1 LPDIFKDRPWLLFD
15 GAMGTYYAEITRS
28 AAAKCE
34 TANLNAPEVVARIHR
49 EYIKAG
55 AGAIKTNTFAAN
67 TAVLGC
73 TLEETLKV
81 VERGWE
87 IANEEAAGCVLV
99 FADIGPIPEGDA
111 DAAPQ
116 YKAIL
121 EKFISLGARYFLF
134 ETFAGVERV
143 LEGAAAIKE
152 RVADAFVV
160 ASFAVH
166 PDGHTRMGISGAEIG
181 RAMNASSFVDAWG
194 FNCVSGP
201 LYLNDYLKTMDRA
214 GKPLS
219 VMPNAGYPA
228 LQDGR
233 TVYLHNAEYFA
244 EQMAGIH
251 ALGVKIL
258 GGCCGTTPAH
268 IACTAEALRRGPRE
282 QGAAGERGGR
292 LFAMPRTPNLFWE
305 KLSSGKKVIA
315 VEADPPP
322 DADVQPLLDGVAVLR
337 DAGADVITMADSPL
351 ARARADSSMVSALI
365 RRRCG
370 VEAMPHLACRDRNL
384 NAMKALLLGLHI
396 EGIRNVLAV
405 TGDPVPAADRSEVR
419 GVFDFNSQMLA
430 GYIRDLNLSL
440 FPGDGLRIGAA
451 LNINAQNLDVE
462 FKRAEKKISQGVEY
476 FLTQPVFGERAVEAV
491 KAASER
497 LGSRILA
504 GILPIASWRNALFMN
519 NEAPGIKIPDEI
531 VERFRDL
538 KRAEAEKLGIEI
550 ALETAHALAS
560 YADGYYIL
568 TPLKRYAMVAE
579 LVRRIRSELI
589 D

>member
-1 LPDIFKDRPWLLFD
+1 MPDILNDRPFLLFD
-15 GAMGTYYAEITRS
+15 GAMGTYYAELTRS
-28 AAAKCE
+28 AASKCE
-34 TANLNAPEVVARIHR
+34 TANRSAPEIVARIHR

-73 TLEETLKV
+73 GLDEALKV

-87 IANEEAAGCVLV
+87 IANEAAGGKALV
-99 FADIGPIPEGDA
+99 FADIGPIPEGEGDA
-111 DAAPQ
+111 SPE
-116 YKAIL
+116 YSAIIGRFL
-121 EKFISLGARYFLF
+121 SLGARNFLF
-134 ETFAGVERV
+134 ETFASPDRV
-143 LEGAAAIKE
+143 LECAATIKSY
-152 RVADAFVV
+152 APDAFVV

-166 PDGHTRMGISGAEIG
+166 PDGHTRVGVAGAEIG
-181 RAMNASSFVDAWG
+181 RLMNACDDVDAWG

-201 LYLNDYLKTMDRA
+201 LYLNDYLKTMERQ

-219 VMPNAGYPA
+219 VMPNAGYPS

-268 IACTAEALRRGPRE
+268 IACTAEALRRGPRGR
-282 QGAAGERGGR
+282 GAAGERGGAQ
-292 LFAMPRTPNLFWE
+292 LAAPRSPNLFWE
-305 KLSSGKKVIA
+305 RLSSGKKVVA

-322 DADVQPLLDGVAVLR
+322 DAAVQPLLDGVTMLYH
-337 DAGADVITMADSPL
+337 AGADIITMADSPL
-351 ARARADSSMVSALI
+351 ARARADSSMMSALI
-365 RRRCG
+365 QRRCG

-451 LNINAQNLDVE
+451 LNINAPNLDAE
-462 FKRAEKKISQGVEY
+462 LKRAEKKIAQGAEY

-491 KAASER
+491 RAASQR

-504 GILPIASWRNALFMN
+504 GILPIASYRNALFMN
-519 NEAPGIKIPDEI
+519 NEAPGIRIPEEI
-531 VERFRDL
+531 VEQFKDL
-538 KRAEAEKLGIEI
+538 RRAEAEMLGVEI
-550 ALETAHALAS
+550 ALKTARALAS

-568 TPLKRYAMVAE
+568 TPLKRYGMVSD
-579 LVRRIRSELI
+579 LVRQIRSELI